1 MKSYIHFIRHGITE
15 GNQKGWYYGS
25 LDIPLTEEG
34 VAALKTLKEQKIY
47 PPLDHADCYTS
58 GLRRT
63 EETFCSIYGDVPHK
77 ALPLLQEMNFGAWE
91 GMSFKEIEAAD
102 THREAFAEWMRSGGD
117 SSSTFTFP
125 DGGDSVFSFFSRI
138 KEGIKE
144 LLGYQRL
151 KELSCRHNGS
161 DAVSIVV
168 CHGGVIAAAMEGFFP
183 EEKETF
189 WAWIPEPGH
198 GYTVFFEGGEA
209 VSYEAF

>member
-63 EETFCSIYGDVPHK
+63 EETFCTIYGDVPHK

-144 LLGYQRL
+144 LYQLLSATAESSQPRWKASSRRKKKPFGLGFLSPDMAIQSSSRAERQFLMKLFNNL
-151 KELSCRHNGS
+151 KNG
-161 DAVSIVV
+161 DTL
-168 CHGGVIAAAMEGFFP
+168 
-183 EEKETF
+183 K
-189 WAWIPEPGH
+189 
-198 GYTVFFEGGEA
+198 
-209 VSYEAF
+209 

>member
-15 GNQKGWYYGS
+15 GNLKGWYYGS
-25 LDIPLTEEG
+25 LDVPLAPEGFAKLEE
-34 VAALKTLKEQKIY
+34 LKSQDIY
-47 PPLDHADCYTS
+47 PSASGADCYTS
-58 GLRRT
+58 GLLRT
-63 EETFCSIYGDVPHK
+63 EQTFTAIYGNLPHE
-77 ALPLLQEMNFGAWE
+77 ALPLLKEMNFGAWE
-91 GMSFKEIEAAD
+91 GMSFAEIEAAD

-168 CHGGVIAAAMEGFFP
+168 CHGGVIAAAMLGFFP
-183 EEKETF
+183 E
-189 WAWIPEPGH
+189 
-198 GYTVFFEGGEA
+198 
-209 VSYEAF
+209 

>member
-63 EETFCSIYGDVPHK
+63 EETFCTIYGDVPHK

-161 DAVSIVV
+161 GRCINCCLPRRSHRSRDGRLLP
-168 CHGGVIAAAMEGFFP
+168 GGKRNLLGLD
-183 EEKETF
+183 
-189 WAWIPEPGH
+189 
-198 GYTVFFEGGEA
+198 
-209 VSYEAF
+209 S

>member
-63 EETFCSIYGDVPHK
+63 EETFCTIYGDVPHK

-125 DGGDSVFSFFSRI
+125 DGLCVATIKCIPAARAICARRQIDSSIWDGAAII
-138 KEGIKE
+138 K
-144 LLGYQRL
+144 
-151 KELSCRHNGS
+151 SAS
-161 DAVSIVV
+161 SSIM
-168 CHGGVIAAAMEGFFP
+168 I
-183 EEKETF
+183 T
-189 WAWIPEPGH
+189 
-198 GYTVFFEGGEA
+198 T
-209 VSYEAF
+209 